1 MVRDG
6 RTRTGGVGAGLH
18 PAHFFTNAL
27 IWISAVIVMG
37 ILSYFISQN
46 NQQGN
51 HIIYEEVIA
60 VLTVVFFL
68 LSFFL
73 GGFPSFILPF
83 NLIFS
88 YLWLVA
94 VVFTAED
101 WSNSYASA
109 LDHTVEAF
117 SFIAFFCLLF
127 NSAFDWHQGYYRHG
141 AAGTTNTSRV

>member
-1 MVRDG
+1 MA
-6 RTRTGGVGAGLH
+6 RTARTTTGGLH
-18 PAHFFTNAL
+18 PAHLFSNVL
-27 IWISAVIVMG
+27 ILISAIIVMG

-60 VLTVVFFL
+60 VLTVAAFVF
-68 LSFFL
+68 SFFL
-73 GGFPSFILPF
+73 GGLPSIILPF
-83 NLIFS
+83 YTLFS

-117 SFIAFFCLLF
+117 SFIAFFALLF
-127 NSAFDWHQGYYRHG
+127 NAAFNWHQSTYGGGYGGTR
-141 AAGTTNTSRV
+141 GTTATSRV